1 MTNDCSYF
9 VLEET
14 ESNMLVF
21 AFIRLTITKHASNM
35 YMPPYLIHLFVT
47 FYYEAMPTFNIT
59 KYGSINYSQFEIS
72 RNITSDNKY
81 PKVYCVSQI
90 PWSSGIHEFKIKC
103 TNISDGSNAIGVVS
117 NPIGFVTDVTTG
129 RHRNDW
135 AFDSS
140 VSGITYQI
148 YFTAGKLQK
157 YDGIYVNHH
166 GTQMLNE
173 KLQIYWKDNDV
184 VKFNINCDEWTLMF
198 YINEKQVGPIVHL
211 IQDVKYYAAV
221 AFGGSNETKYQ
232 FIV

>member
-1 MTNDCSYF
+1 MSLALHTDFSVNQNADSTNMDDTKQEIEHTSQLYSSTKIMTNDCSYF

-90 PWSSGIHEFKIKC
+90 PW
-103 TNISDGSNAIGVVS
+103 
-117 NPIGFVTDVTTG
+117 
-129 RHRNDW
+129 
-135 AFDSS
+135 
-140 VSGITYQI
+140 
-148 YFTAGKLQK
+148 
-157 YDGIYVNHH
+157 
-166 GTQMLNE
+166 
-173 KLQIYWKDNDV
+173 
-184 VKFNINCDEWTLMF
+184 
-198 YINEKQVGPIVHL
+198 
-211 IQDVKYYAAV
+211 
-221 AFGGSNETKYQ
+221 
-232 FIV
+232 